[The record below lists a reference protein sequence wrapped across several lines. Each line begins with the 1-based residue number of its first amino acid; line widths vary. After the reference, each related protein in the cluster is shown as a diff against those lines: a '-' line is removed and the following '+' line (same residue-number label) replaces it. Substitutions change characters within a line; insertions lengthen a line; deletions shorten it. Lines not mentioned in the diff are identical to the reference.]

1 MMASAAALTLP
12 AVCQAHGGEHEASW
26 SLDPW
31 TVSLIGVSV
40 LAYVAG
46 TARLLRAGRIGV
58 LGMRRIAAF
67 LGGCGMLIIALVSPL
82 DHLAESAF
90 SAHMCQHIL
99 LMLAAPP
106 LLVVSHPLVAWLW
119 CFPRGL
125 RRSISRWW
133 AGGSAA
139 RRVIGGSLNPIV
151 VWIGASIAL
160 WFWHAPGPYQWAL
173 GNETVH
179 AVEHATFLFSAL
191 AFWYLLFEPRGR
203 GRLGYGGAML
213 YGLSFGIQNG
223 LLGAILTF
231 ASHPLY
237 LAYQGPHAAGLF
249 GLTALEDQQLAGL
262 FMWVPT
268 GIVHLGLLIILFLGW
283 MAHSER
289 TATAGQHQARR
300 REERQGIATIHP

>member
-1 MMASAAALTLP
+1 MSGLRVVATVGATGAALILP
-12 AVCQAHGGEHEASW
+12 MVCQAHGGERETPW

-40 LAYVAG
+40 IGYVTGAM
-46 TARLLRAGRIGV
+46 RLLRAGKKAV

-67 LGGCGMLIIALVSPL
+67 FGGCGMLMIALVSPL
-82 DHLAESAF
+82 DHLAESTF

-99 LMLAAPP
+99 LMLGAPP

-125 RRSISRWW
+125 RRSIGRWW

-139 RRVIGGSLNPIV
+139 RQVIAGLLNPVV
-151 VWIGASIAL
+151 VWVGASFAL

-173 GNETVH
+173 GNERVH
-179 AVEHATFLFSAL
+179 AFEHATFLFTSL

-213 YGLSFGIQNG
+213 YGLTFGIQNG
-223 LLGAILTF
+223 LLGAILAF
-231 ASHPLY
+231 AAH
-237 LAYQGPHAAGLF
+237 PHAAGLF
-249 GLTALEDQQLAGL
+249 GLTALEDQQLAGI
-262 FMWVPT
+262 FMWVPI

-289 TATAGQHQARR
+289 TARAGQKQ
-300 REERQGIATIHP
+300 ERQTEVRQAIAIH